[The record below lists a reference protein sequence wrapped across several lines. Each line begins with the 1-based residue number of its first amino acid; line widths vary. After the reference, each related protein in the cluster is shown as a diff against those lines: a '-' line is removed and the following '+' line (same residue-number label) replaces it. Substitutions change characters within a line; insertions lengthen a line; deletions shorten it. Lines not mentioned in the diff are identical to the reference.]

1 MFTLWFVIDSI
12 FLANP
17 AMPFLRARQMFCFP
31 FGVFLA
37 QNKDRI
43 KQYFSPLRNWSL
55 LFLSGLCCILFMLLT
70 QLPAIKALPYLI
82 SNMMA
87 LLTCFPMAVGI
98 LFLGDQFKLLFE
110 NRFLIFT
117 GTISY
122 EIYLVHAFTLN
133 IIEHNIISILL
144 QKSDAERHLHGVLAT
159 SCRRAS
165 DTSPP

>member
-17 AMPFLRARQMFCFP
+17 AMPFLRARQMLCFP

-37 QNKDRI
+37 QSKDRI

-55 LFLSGLCCILFMLLT
+55 LFLSGLCCIFFMLLT
-70 QLPAIKALPYLI
+70 QLPEIKSLPYLI
-82 SNMMA
+82 SNTMA

-110 NRFLIFT
+110 NRFLVFT

-122 EIYLVHAFTLN
+122 EIYLVHAFTLD
-133 IIEHNIISILL
+133 IIDPNIISISLFGIVTYGL
-144 QKSDAERHLHGVLAT
+144 AYVIHNLFAHLKLKPSVK
-159 SCRRAS
+159 
-165 DTSPP
+165 